1 MSKSLSQTE
10 KKNSK
15 TQILRMLHTHGP
27 MPRIALTR
35 MTGLSRAT
43 ISACI
48 AELIEANIVSEAEK
62 QAATIGRPAIML
74 ELVPYSCA
82 IIGADLNNQTWTLGA
97 FDLIGNIIHSTSFP
111 SGGSSPEACIS
122 TLVQELHPFVRSLK
136 PNVIPLI
143 GLGLPGL
150 IDNERGLIQSAADL
164 DWFHVPIKEFINRE
178 LGWPS
183 AILNRHRA
191 RGLAECRYG
200 AGKEFRH
207 MIYIGVGTGIAA
219 GLFQD
224 RKLIHGAIGG
234 SGEVG
239 HTTIE
244 PQGDLCPCGNHGCL
258 QVYAAGPAMEI
269 EARKAIR
276 QGEPSSLLGIAGDL
290 QMIKAEDICLEA
302 DKGDSLSLR
311 IVSRAAEYMG
321 ISLANLIN
329 LFNPEAII
337 MGGSIPMSSE
347 RYIEIATTVMRQR
360 AMSPLSEVTR
370 VTRAV
375 FSEFGGAM
383 GAAHFALDLHLSYP
397 LFGQSQEV
405 HV

>member
-1 MSKSLSQTE
+1 MSKSLSLTD

-15 TQILRMLHTHGP
+15 TQILRTLHTHGS

-48 AELIEANIVSEAEK
+48 AELIEANYVSEAEK
-62 QAATIGRPAIML
+62 QAATVGRPAVML
-74 ELVPYSCA
+74 ELVPHSHA

-97 FDLIGNIIHSTSFP
+97 FDLIGNVIHSTTFP
-111 SGGSSPEACIS
+111 SGGSSPEACIAA
-122 TLVQELHPFVRSLK
+122 LVRELHPFVSALTTTT
-136 PNVIPLI
+136 VIPLI

-164 DWFHVPIKEFINRE
+164 NWFHVPIKELIDRE

-207 MIYIGVGTGIAA
+207 MIYIGIGTGIAA

-234 SGEVG
+234 SGEAG
-239 HTTIE
+239 HMTIE
-244 PQGDLCPCGNHGCL
+244 PQGDLCPCGNRGCL

-276 QGEPSSLLGIAGDL
+276 QGEASSLPGIAGNL
-290 QMIKAEDICLEA
+290 QLIKAEDICSEA
-302 DKGDSLSLR
+302 DKGDALSLR

-321 ISLANLIN
+321 ISLANLVN
-329 LFNPEAII
+329 LFNPEVII
-337 MGGSIPMSSE
+337 MGGSIPMASH
-347 RYIEIATTVMRQR
+347 RYIEIATAVMKQR
-360 AMSPLSEVTR
+360 AMGSLAEVTR
-370 VTRAV
+370 ITRAV

-397 LFGQSQEV
+397 LLTQSQDA
-405 HV
+405 